1 MEPVDCSKLQVV
13 ARKVLASSSVYYLI
27 FMWLIRVVV
36 FVLWIAKGILIW
48 VLSFSFSLIRKY
60 LSVALFSF
68 AFTPQLEDSTFVEE
82 TPPVAAALAKEEE
95 EVDVSS
101 SPLLPIVERARLQ
114 VWEDN
119 LALEDRERLS
129 YEFDK
134 IVAPQVSAFQLGEII
149 VPIDDTRQLAT
160 FLKLKLTSACKAS
173 NIDAVICGLILNIR
187 AKGGCIS
194 HAVESTSSDLKHAV
208 VYIAARLSQ
217 AERHIHL
224 VLVGRKVEYFLGSSE
239 FRSRFNPPRTR
250 GDKNEWHKWTLAH
263 LRSLRESA
271 IDTAEELLAMEPVR
285 AQMY

>member
-1 MEPVDCSKLQVV
+1 MC
-13 ARKVLASSSVYYLI
+13 A
-27 FMWLIRVVV
+27 
-36 FVLWIAKGILIW
+36 G
-48 VLSFSFSLIRKY
+48 
-60 LSVALFSF
+60 
-68 AFTPQLEDSTFVEE
+68 
-82 TPPVAAALAKEEE
+82 
-95 EVDVSS
+95 
-101 SPLLPIVERARLQ
+101 
-114 VWEDN
+114 
-119 LALEDRERLS
+119 RERLS

-160 FLKLKLTSACKAS
+160 FLKLKLTEVCKSS
-173 NIDAVICGLILNIR
+173 NIDAAICGSILNIR

-217 AERHIHL
+217 GERHIHL
-224 VLVGRKVEYFLGSSE
+224 VLVGRKVEHFLGSSE